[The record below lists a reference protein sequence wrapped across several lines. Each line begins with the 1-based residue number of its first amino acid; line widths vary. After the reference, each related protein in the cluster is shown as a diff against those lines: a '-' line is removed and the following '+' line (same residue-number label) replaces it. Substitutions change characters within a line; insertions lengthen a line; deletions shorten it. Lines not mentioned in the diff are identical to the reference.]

1 MSNVRV
7 LYVTVLSALA
17 SRISVFRVAPILS
30 LPPNRS
36 LSAEQVN
43 TAKTPGENSKH
54 NHHRGIYY
62 RGYYYSPAG
71 HLVSQGFEVTV

>member
-1 MSNVRV
+1 MPNVRV

-43 TAKTPGENSKH
+43 TAKTPGD